1 MLKHSS
7 SLGGKNRASTSSV
20 EMWRSVGIAARR
32 KHCWRISPNSLVAT
46 RAGVEGG
53 IVNQGRVDTTD
64 KSQGE
69 ESSSNASPGYLLE
82 QMSHLTWVDTL
93 LRQLTKRNSGVTQ
106 QAEERDVVDHQ
117 AYWAGSP
124 LYVVDKSH
132 PEKAIEEDDWHRTEE
147 SAGVCLGLSEETAS
161 QKIIRA
167 IKFNLG
173 SPSKR
178 KDQISYQM
186 DMSEEIQSE
195 EQFQGLQDDIDQ
207 ENDNGDKDLSEK
219 EDRAIKTQDGL
230 EGAELE
236 DIQERDGKDGGG
248 DGDNDE
254 EDCDDNVEDGVG
266 KVNPID
272 SGSWVCV
279 WLMADESWHSQG
291 TGQHKNKGFRGLRQD
306 KDSTKI
312 KGQKSR
318 RYRIKRLR
326 TIRKKSRAVE
336 QDRKAENSGKE
347 SIGVKKSPTKARR
360 AGDRQERRRTGGQ
373 GSQRHTHKSTSPDQV
388 AEGDRVV
395 GHRGAEVA
403 GDPRCGLK
411 EEPGTKG

>member
-1 MLKHSS
+1 MFWV
-7 SLGGKNRASTSSV
+7 STWKSRK
-20 EMWRSVGIAARR
+20 MIGIELI
-32 KHCWRISPNSLVAT
+32 K
-46 RAGVEGG
+46 
-53 IVNQGRVDTTD
+53 
-64 KSQGE
+64 
-69 ESSSNASPGYLLE
+69 
-82 QMSHLTWVDTL
+82 
-93 LRQLTKRNSGVTQ
+93 
-106 QAEERDVVDHQ
+106 
-117 AYWAGSP
+117 
-124 LYVVDKSH
+124 
-132 PEKAIEEDDWHRTEE
+132 RTEE

-186 DMSEEIQSE
+186 EIQSE

-272 SGSWVCV
+272 SGSCWGSFSICKCRCPYGANLYFG
-279 WLMADESWHSQG
+279 LMEGMA
-291 TGQHKNKGFRGLRQD
+291 RIPLRMGMMEEAQQLLC
-306 KDSTKI
+306 SSR
-312 KGQKSR
+312 GQK
-318 RYRIKRLR
+318 KTL
-326 TIRKKSRAVE
+326 
-336 QDRKAENSGKE
+336 
-347 SIGVKKSPTKARR
+347 
-360 AGDRQERRRTGGQ
+360 
-373 GSQRHTHKSTSPDQV
+373 
-388 AEGDRVV
+388 
-395 GHRGAEVA
+395 
-403 GDPRCGLK
+403 
-411 EEPGTKG
+411 

>member
-1 MLKHSS
+1 MEKEHEEVTRSDLK
-7 SLGGKNRASTSSV
+7 
-20 EMWRSVGIAARR
+20 
-32 KHCWRISPNSLVAT
+32 
-46 RAGVEGG
+46 
-53 IVNQGRVDTTD
+53 
-64 KSQGE
+64 
-69 ESSSNASPGYLLE
+69 
-82 QMSHLTWVDTL
+82 
-93 LRQLTKRNSGVTQ
+93 
-106 QAEERDVVDHQ
+106 VDHQ

-186 DMSEEIQSE
+186 EIQSE

-272 SGSWVCV
+272 SGSCWGSFSIDKERIRTIKG
-279 WLMADESWHSQG
+279 LKDKEGKIKEQG
-291 TGQHKNKGFRGLRQD
+291 LRRFRGLRQD

-347 SIGVKKSPTKARR
+347 SIGVKKSPTKAR
-360 AGDRQERRRTGGQ
+360 
-373 GSQRHTHKSTSPDQV
+373 SFISLNNKSII
-388 AEGDRVV
+388 
-395 GHRGAEVA
+395 
-403 GDPRCGLK
+403 K
-411 EEPGTKG
+411 E